1 MKNSRKNVL
10 LLGFMTV
17 VLWSIAFPM
26 SKVAMNHYDPFS
38 LGFLRVLVASITLLI
53 IGKKVGIRL
62 PKRNDIVLFILSGAC
77 GFGIYLF
84 AFNKGIQTLTSASSS
99 IVIALTPVMTA
110 IAANFIYGEK
120 LTKIGWITIATA
132 FLGVV
137 TMTLWDGVLSINTGI
152 LWTLGAAVVFCFY
165 NLLNRKLSNMGYT
178 GIEIVTYSM
187 ISSVFILSPF
197 MKSSIAEVSTAGGYD
212 IFVLLLLGIL
222 SSAIA
227 YYLWSQALTM
237 AENTSDVTNF
247 GFLTPFLATLLGGI
261 ILGELPN
268 LGTVIGGLIIISSI
282 IIFSKL
288 GKVN

>member
-26 SKVAMNHYDPFS
+26 SKVAMNHYGPFS

-110 IAANFIYGEK
+110 IAANFIYGER

-137 TMTLWDGVLSINTGI
+137 IMTLWDGVLSINTGI

-197 MKSSIAEVSTAGGYD
+197 MKSGIAEVSTAGGYD

-222 SSAIA
+222 PSAIA

-261 ILGELPN
+261 ILGEMPN